1 MDNEKKWL
9 KQIKVKSD
17 RSAAHELIS
26 KYYKEI
32 YIFVYKQTPNKEMA
46 MDMTQEI
53 FTSMLQSIDSF
64 DEHKS
69 SFRTWLYKIATYRL
83 VDYYRSKYYKQTQMT
98 EPLKEDIHTAS
109 KDFTIELEYKQDVE
123 KVLGIVNT
131 YDSKTQQIL
140 RLKLFADYTFV
151 EISDMLGF
159 PESTIK
165 SSYYATINKIRKLM
179 RRDELGEGNI

>member
-32 YIFVYKQTPNKEMA
+32 YTFVYKQTPNKEMA
-46 MDMTQEI
+46 MDLTQEI
-53 FTSMLQSIDSF
+53 FTSMLQSVDSF
-64 DEHKS
+64 DERKS

-83 VDYYRSKYYKQTQMT
+83 VDYYRSKHYRQTQMT
-98 EPLKEDIHTAS
+98 EPLKEDDYTES
-109 KDFTIELEYKQDVE
+109 RDFTIALEYKQDVE
-123 KVLGIVNT
+123 KVIEIVNT
-131 YDSKTQQIL
+131 YDFKTQQIL
-140 RLKLFADYTFV
+140 RLKLFADYTFT

-165 SSYYATINKIRKLM
+165 SSYYATINKIRKFM
-179 RRDELGEGNI
+179 RRDELGEGKI